1 MIFISDVV
9 LYLLSEGWKKS
20 LIFDGTISFQDLKMA
35 VFMQDTTFSE
45 SGSDIGNNIRVISN
59 RKYWYTR
66 YINPF

>member
-35 VFMQDTTFSE
+35 VFMHDTTFSE
-45 SGSDIGNNIRVISN
+45 SGSLLSESDLCDSEEGN
-59 RKYWYTR
+59 TETGA
-66 YINPF
+66 